1 MIREALIHAGGQGTR
16 LRPVTYEIPKP
27 LVPVQRLPIL
37 TWQVRWLSR
46 YGIERVV
53 ITISPQWK
61 EMFERWRAE
70 LELPV
75 HVDFIEESEPLGTL
89 GGLVHLFPQT
99 FEGRSI
105 VVTNGDELKGFNL
118 QALFDIHEREGY
130 VATLG
135 LVEVSEP
142 QHYGIPDT
150 EGTKVLRYREKPSDP
165 TSNLA
170 HAGLYCVDT
179 KKLLSRAFSD
189 RFLMFEQ
196 HLFPSAA
203 SEGVLGAVAL
213 SGPWYD
219 CGTLERWERAIQE
232 WREPLDRSV

>member
-37 TWQVRWLSR
+37 TWQVRWLVR
-46 YGIERVV
+46 YGIERILV
-53 ITISPQWK
+53 TISPQWRS
-61 EMFERWRAE
+61 EFLSWRNG
-70 LELPV
+70 LSLPV
-75 HVDFIEESEPLGTL
+75 QIEFIEESEPLGTM
-89 GGLVHLFPQT
+89 GGIVHLFPRA
-99 FEGRSI
+99 FDGRSI

-118 QALFDIHEREGY
+118 RSLFDVHEKEGY

-135 LVEVSEP
+135 LVEVQDP
-142 QHYGIPDT
+142 RQYGIPDC
-150 EGTKVLRYREKPSDP
+150 EGTRATRFREKPSDP
-165 TSNLA
+165 ISHLA

-179 KKLLSRAFSD
+179 AKLLDRPYEE

-196 HLFPSAA
+196 HLFPAAA
-203 SEGVLGAVAL
+203 SEGILGAVPL

-219 CGTLERWERAIQE
+219 CGTLERWDRAIHE
-232 WREPLDRSV
+232 WREPLDRSP

>member
-27 LVPVQRLPIL
+27 LVPVQGLPIL
-37 TWQVRWLSR
+37 TWQVRWLVR

-53 ITISPQWK
+53 ITISPRWK
-61 EMFERWRAE
+61 EAFERWRTE
-70 LELPV
+70 LVLPV
-75 HVDFIEESEPLGTL
+75 QIEFMEETEPLGTL
-89 GGLVHLFPQT
+89 GGLVHLFPET
-99 FEGRSI
+99 FGGRSI

-118 QALFDIHEREGY
+118 QDLFTVHEREEY
-130 VATLG
+130 LATLG
-135 LVEVSEP
+135 TVEVAEP
-142 QHYGIPDT
+142 QHYGIPET
-150 EGTKVLRYREKPSDP
+150 EGTKVLRYREKPTDP
-165 TSNLA
+165 TSRFA

-179 KKLLSRAFSD
+179 KKLLERPFSK

-196 HLFPSAA
+196 DVFPASAM
-203 SEGVLGAVAL
+203 EGVLGAVAL

-232 WREPLDRSV
+232 WREPLDRSM

>member
-27 LVPVQRLPIL
+27 LVPVQRSPIL
-37 TWQVRWLSR
+37 TWQVRWLAR
-46 YGIERVV
+46 YGIERVL

-61 EMFERWRAE
+61 EEFERWRAG
-70 LELPV
+70 LALPMQV
-75 HVDFIEESEPLGTL
+75 EFIEESEPLGTL
-89 GGLVHLFPQT
+89 GGIIHLFPNA

-118 QALFDIHEREGY
+118 QTLFDVHEQEGY
-130 VATLG
+130 IATLG

-150 EGTKVLRYREKPSDP
+150 EGTKVLRFREKPTDP
-165 TSNLA
+165 ASNFA

-179 KKLLSRAFSD
+179 SKLLARSFTD

-196 HLFPSAA
+196 HLFPVAA
-203 SEGVLGAVAL
+203 TEGVLGAVPL

-219 CGTLERWERAIQE
+219 CGTLERWERAIRE
-232 WREPLDRSV
+232 WREPLDSRT